1 MNTQIKNIFMLA
13 ISLFLTVSL
22 SAQDKKKKVETA
34 EFKVKGVCMMCKE
47 RIENAALIKGV
58 KLAEWDK
65 ETSLLKVV
73 YNTKKTTLETIHKAV
88 AEAGHETEKV
98 KANEKAYSKLPKCC
112 AYNDGVEKH

>member
-1 MNTQIKNIFMLA
+1 MRTKHIILLS
-13 ISLFLTVSL
+13 ISLLLTLSL

-58 KLAEWDK
+58 KLTEWNK
-65 ETSLLKVV
+65 ETNMLKVV
-73 YNTKKTTLETIHKAV
+73 FNPKKTSLETIHSAV

-98 KANEKAYSKLPKCC
+98 KANKEAYSKLPKCC